1 MSGRQ
6 PGGEPPPCRPQA
18 RHAAGSPARAA
29 SLVPAMPS
37 WARVF
42 PGTPQQVG
50 AARRFVAALLDGSPF
65 RDNALIIVSELVT
78 NALLHSRS
86 GNPGGLVTV
95 QVTRW
100 LLGVRI
106 AVTDQGSPNSPV
118 IRDTGPGRQIAES
131 GHGLYMVSHLAEH
144 LDWHDDASGRT
155 IHAILGTHPPE
166 HCRHQPASQPPS
178 PALAP
183 SVIA

>member
-1 MSGRQ
+1 MAEAKSGERA
-6 PGGEPPPCRPQA
+6 PGPPGLPR
-18 RHAAGSPARAA
+18 AAGHTTGSPARAE
-29 SLVPAMPS
+29 SLGPAMPS

-50 AARRFVAALLDGSPF
+50 AARRFVAALLDGSPY
-65 RDNALIIVSELVT
+65 RDDAVLVVSELVT

-86 GNPGGLVTV
+86 GNPGGLVAV

-100 LLGVRI
+100 RLGVRI

-118 IRDTGPGRQIAES
+118 VRDAGPGCEVAEC
-131 GHGLYMVSHLAEH
+131 GHGLYMVCHLAEH

-155 IHAILGTHPPE
+155 IHAILGQHPPG
-166 HCRHQPASQPPS
+166 HCRHQPDSQPTG
-178 PALAP
+178 PALAQ
-183 SVIA
+183 A

>member
-1 MSGRQ
+1 MSAGQ
-6 PGGEPPPCRPQA
+6 PGGETPARRPQA
-18 RHAAGSPARAA
+18 RHAAGSPARAE
-29 SLVPAMPS
+29 SLLPAMPS

-50 AARRFVAALLDGSPF
+50 AARRFAAALLDGSPF
-65 RDNALIIVSELVT
+65 REDAALVVSELVT

-86 GNPGGLVTV
+86 GHPGGLVTV

-100 LLGVRI
+100 RLGVRI

-118 IRDTGPGRQIAES
+118 IRDAGPGRQMAES
-131 GHGLYMVSHLAEH
+131 GHGLYMVCHLAAC

-166 HCRHQPASQPPS
+166 HCRHQPGTQPAS